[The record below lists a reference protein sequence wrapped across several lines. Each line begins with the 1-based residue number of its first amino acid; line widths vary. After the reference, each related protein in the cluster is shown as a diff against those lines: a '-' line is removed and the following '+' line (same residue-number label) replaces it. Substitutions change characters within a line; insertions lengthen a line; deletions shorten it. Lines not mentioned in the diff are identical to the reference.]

1 MLNHSLQYFKK
12 NNSFVFEILQ
22 ALQHISDLEIFHK
35 VFFQSTSFKNSVDFI
50 GWYLSKARSSG
61 IQNYEV
67 EKLYLA
73 YHEGYGGYKRG
84 TFKEKDWLLSVA
96 KKVKLNA
103 ATLFGLNGNR
113 ADAALRGSCM
123 CMTT

>member
-1 MLNHSLQYFKK
+1 MYKRQ
-12 NNSFVFEILQ
+12 
-22 ALQHISDLEIFHK
+22 
-35 VFFQSTSFKNSVDFI
+35 

-103 ATLFGLNGNR
+103 AKYERQLKNCEIAVKKRNWNIF
-113 ADAALRGSCM
+113 D
-123 CMTT
+123 